1 MGTKGFHMKDEW
13 GGMMHVEEE
22 KYSRPGVESCRT
34 ECDAELTFV
43 FQFPLTNS
51 RANSLQKVFKQF
63 TGINGAWNRLG
74 FLFITFM
81 SHFVVSVHVN
91 HLM

>member
-1 MGTKGFHMKDEW
+1 
-13 GGMMHVEEE
+13 MHVEEE
-22 KYSRPGVESCRT
+22 KYSRPSVESCRT

-63 TGINGAWNRLG
+63 TGINGA
-74 FLFITFM
+74 
-81 SHFVVSVHVN
+81 
-91 HLM
+91 